1 MCKPFSLWASLK
13 GLIGKDIM
21 DATLPIGQHCPLTE
35 LQFRGDELE
44 CTRLLD
50 EVTKR
55 GISMSMRPGC
65 WVACQSFAGTQIAA
79 NNPASG
85 FRARL
90 QVALYMPDCLWLQV
104 HQHVRLSPRCSDR
117 HCSQEDC
124 HLITSVRLQMVL

>member
-50 EVTKR
+50 EVMKR
-55 GISMSMRPGC
+55 GVSMYMRSGC
-65 WVACQSFAGTQIAA
+65 RIACESFAGAPGCSLYFA
-79 NNPASG
+79 

-90 QVALYMPDCLWLQV
+90 QAALYM
-104 HQHVRLSPRCSDR
+104 SCSDR
-117 HCSQEDC
+117 HCSSGDC
-124 HLITSVRLQMVL
+124 HPGHIDPAPNAA